1 MPRPRST
8 QVIRTPAR
16 RAAASRSTSRPPARF
31 RLRWGEATL
40 MLVKATR
47 RRATDRP
54 RPRENGPAALSPT
67 ARRRTPMELI
77 DRIKKDIDAR
87 LDELRPQVE
96 EIPRLEAV
104 LAALD
109 SPGGGGGQRLG
120 RGAGAPARGA
130 RGAARPRREA
140 SSSGGP
146 RRRARRGQRREELLQ
161 LLASNPEVTIA
172 EAARQM
178 GVSSPQV
185 STLVRRLEEEG
196 VLQRSEGR
204 FVVAASGTSAASAG
218 EDAAGANG
226 GEHDGS
232 GGRGPTTR
240 RPRRRRRSRAPASR
254 ASPARRASRPP
265 SRCPSPRATM
275 RARRPR
281 AEAAP

>member
-1 MPRPRST
+1 
-8 QVIRTPAR
+8 
-16 RAAASRSTSRPPARF
+16 
-31 RLRWGEATL
+31 
-40 MLVKATR
+40 
-47 RRATDRP
+47 
-54 RPRENGPAALSPT
+54 
-67 ARRRTPMELI
+67 MELI

-87 LDELRPQVE
+87 LEELRPQVE

-109 SPGGGGGQRLG
+109 SPGGGGGQRVG

-232 GGRGPTTR
+232 VAGGDDPASSAPEEIQGPGVESIAGEEGVAAAESV
-240 RPRRRRRSRAPASR
+240 PAPAHDDAGPPP
-254 ASPARRASRPP
+254 AS
-265 SRCPSPRATM
+265 
-275 RARRPR
+275 
-281 AEAAP
+281 